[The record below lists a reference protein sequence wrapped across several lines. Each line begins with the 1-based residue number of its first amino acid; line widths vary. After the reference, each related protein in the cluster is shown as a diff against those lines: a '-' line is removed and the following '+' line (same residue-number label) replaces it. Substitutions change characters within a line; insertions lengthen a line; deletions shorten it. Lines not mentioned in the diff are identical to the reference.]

1 MFFSAQSTTGSRTA
15 RLRVAAALTL
25 SASLLLVTACSD
37 DEPEGGES
45 AAPSA
50 VPPSAAPSASPSAQE
65 SVEPSKNLDAITVKG
80 EAPDPPQVTFEA
92 PWAIDKSQNK
102 VLEQGDGDKV
112 PDGGFVEVNY
122 QGINGR
128 TGEPFDD
135 SYSRGAPVAFNVD
148 GVVAG
153 FKKGLVGQQVGS
165 RVLLAMPGEDGYDE
179 QGGQPDAGIEVGDS
193 LIFVVDIVSTQLSGP
208 DGEEVAPKDGLPTV
222 SGDTPKISIPD
233 GDPPKELVSQPLI
246 KGEGK
251 EVGETDAVTVNYR
264 AVTWS
269 DGKVVEDSYGKAPET
284 GELSTLI
291 EGWKTGLAGQTVG
304 SRMLLVVPPDQA
316 YPDGNESPRIDK
328 GETLVYVVDLLFTQP
343 TS

>member
-1 MFFSAQSTTGSRTA
+1 M
-15 RLRVAAALTL
+15 AAALTL
-25 SASLLLVTACSD
+25 SASLLLMSACSE
-37 DEPEGGES
+37 DEPDGDGATPPPAS
-45 AAPSA
+45 A
-50 VPPSAAPSASPSAQE
+50 PPSAAPSASPSAQE

-80 EAPDPPQVTFEA
+80 DAPDPPQVTVES
-92 PWAIDKSQNK
+92 PWAVNKSQNK
-102 VLEQGDGDKV
+102 VLEKGDGPKV
-112 PDGGFVEVNY
+112 PDSGFVEVNY
-122 QGINGR
+122 QGVNGR
-128 TGEPFDD
+128 TGEVFDD
-135 SYSRGAPVAFNVD
+135 SYTRGQPVAFNVD

-193 LIFVVDIVSTQLSGP
+193 LIFVADIVSTQLSGP
-208 DGEEVAPKDGLPTV
+208 DGEEVAPKDGLPTA
-222 SGDTPKISIPD
+222 SGDTPKISVPD

-291 EGWKTGLAGQTVG
+291 EGWKTGLAGQAVG

-343 TS
+343 TG